1 MERGQKMRN
10 YCTGFLCAMTILA
23 GVGGCSMVQ
32 ENRLTVQGGDPVV
45 YRCGN
50 GERIEAR
57 YYALSDNSLDF
68 VKVRIPDGKE
78 YTVPRVLSASGVRYT
93 DDMEL
98 VWWTKGDSAF
108 AEMRDANGDWQ
119 TSYDNCMASPGK

>member
-1 MERGQKMRN
+1 MQS
-10 YCTGFLCAMTILA
+10 YSAGFLCCLIILA
-23 GVGGCSMVQ
+23 CTGGCSTVK
-32 ENRLTVQGGDPVV
+32 ENRLTVRGGDPIV

-57 YYALSDNSLDF
+57 YYTLSDNSLDF
-68 VKVRIPDGKE
+68 VKVHVPDGKE
-78 YTVPRVLSASGVRYT
+78 YTLPRVLSASGVRYT

-119 TSYDNCMASPGK
+119 TRYDNCKELPGK